1 MKGAEETMKKII
13 ALLAL
18 IATACTSCQYIQPG
32 IYQET
37 GTAAN
42 ETSFIIN
49 DQIYRIYADRLQPG
63 ETYII
68 ILSDNGTISNLQDDE
83 ILNYY
88 DLETWE
94 LMKLEKE

>member
-1 MKGAEETMKKII
+1 MKKII
-13 ALLAL
+13 VLLAL
-18 IATACTSCQYIQPG
+18 IATACTSCHYIQPG

-37 GTAAN
+37 GTAASA
-42 ETSFIIN
+42 TSFNIN
-49 DQIYRIYADRLQPG
+49 GEIYNIYDDVLQQS

-68 ILSDNGTISNLQDDE
+68 ILSDNASPFNPVDDE

-94 LMKLEKE
+94 LMKGGI

>member
-1 MKGAEETMKKII
+1 MKKII

-32 IYQET
+32 IYQAV
-37 GTAAN
+37 GQAAS

-49 DQIYRIYADRLQPG
+49 NQVYRIYADRLQPG

-68 ILSDNGTISNLQDDE
+68 ILSDNGSLLNIQDDE

-94 LMKLEKE
+94 LMHMKGMI

>member
-1 MKGAEETMKKII
+1 MKKII
-13 ALLAL
+13 ALITTLGTL
-18 IATACTSCQYIQPG
+18 ATACTSCQYIEPG

-37 GTAAN
+37 GTAAS
-42 ETSFIIN
+42 ETSFNIN
-49 DQIYRIYADRLQPG
+49 GEIFEIYADRLQQS

-68 ILSDNGTISNLQDDE
+68 ILSDNGSPFYIYDDE

-94 LMKLEKE
+94 LMHMTKE

>member
-1 MKGAEETMKKII
+1 MKKIF

-37 GTAAN
+37 GTAAS

-49 DQIYRIYADRLQPG
+49 DQVYRIYADRLQPG

-68 ILSDNGTISNLQDDE
+68 ILSDNDTPFYIEDDE

-94 LMKLEKE
+94 LMHMTKE

>member
-1 MKGAEETMKKII
+1 MKKII

-37 GTAAN
+37 GTAAS

-49 DQIYRIYADRLQPG
+49 DNIYEIYADRLQQS

-68 ILSDNGTISNLQDDE
+68 ILSDNGSPFYIYDDE

-94 LMKLEKE
+94 LMHMEGAD

>member
-1 MKGAEETMKKII
+1 MKKII
-13 ALLAL
+13 VLLAL
-18 IATACTSCQYIQPG
+18 IATACTSCHYIQPG

-37 GTAAN
+37 GTAASA
-42 ETSFIIN
+42 TSFKI
-49 DQIYRIYADRLQPG
+49 DGEIYNIYDDILQQS

-68 ILSDNGTISNLQDDE
+68 ILSDNGTPFNPVDDE

-94 LMKLEKE
+94 LMKGGI

>member
-1 MKGAEETMKKII
+1 MKKII

-42 ETSFIIN
+42 ETSFIVN
-49 DQIYRIYADRLQPG
+49 DNIYEIYADRLQPS

-68 ILSDNGTISNLQDDE
+68 ILSDNGTPFYIEDDE

-94 LMKLEKE
+94 LMQLEKE

>member
-1 MKGAEETMKKII
+1 MKKI
-13 ALLAL
+13 LAL
-18 IATACTSCQYIQPG
+18 IATIATAAALTSCHYIQPG

-42 ETSFIIN
+42 ETSFIVN
-49 DQIYRIYADRLQPG
+49 DNIYEIYADRLQPG

-68 ILSDNGTISNLQDDE
+68 ILSDDNTPFNPVDDE

-94 LMKLEKE
+94 LMHMTKE

>member
-1 MKGAEETMKKII
+1 MKKII

-18 IATACTSCQYIQPG
+18 IATACTSCRYIEPG

-37 GTAAN
+37 GTAASD
-42 ETSFIIN
+42 TSFNIN
-49 DQIYRIYADRLQPG
+49 GEIFEIYADRLQPG

-68 ILSDNGTISNLQDDE
+68 ILSDNDTSFYIEDDE

-94 LMKLEKE
+94 LMHMEGVN

>member
-1 MKGAEETMKKII
+1 MKKII

-18 IATACTSCQYIQPG
+18 IATACTSCHYIEPG

-37 GTAAN
+37 GTAAS
-42 ETSFIIN
+42 ETSFNIN
-49 DQIYRIYADRLQPG
+49 GEIFEIYADRLQQS

-68 ILSDNGTISNLQDDE
+68 ILSDNGSPFYIYDDE

-94 LMKLEKE
+94 LMHMEGAD

>member
-1 MKGAEETMKKII
+1 MKKII
-13 ALLAL
+13 VLLAL
-18 IATACTSCQYIQPG
+18 IATACTSCTYIQPG
-32 IYQET
+32 IYQKT
-37 GTAAN
+37 GTAAS
-42 ETSFIIN
+42 ETSFNIDGEIFE
-49 DQIYRIYADRLQPG
+49 IYADRLQQS

-68 ILSDNGTISNLQDDE
+68 ILSDNGSPFNIYDDE

>member
-1 MKGAEETMKKII
+1 MKKII

-18 IATACTSCQYIQPG
+18 ITTACTSCRYIQPG
-32 IYQET
+32 IYQGT

-42 ETSFIIN
+42 ETSFNIN
-49 DQIYRIYADRLQPG
+49 GEIFEIYADRLQPG

-68 ILSDNGTISNLQDDE
+68 ILSDNGTPFNIKDDE

-94 LMKLEKE
+94 LMHMIKE

>member
-1 MKGAEETMKKII
+1 MKKII

-37 GTAAN
+37 GTAAS
-42 ETSFIIN
+42 ETSFNIN
-49 DQIYRIYADRLQPG
+49 DQIYKIYADRLQPG

-68 ILSDNGTISNLQDDE
+68 ILSDNSSPFYIYDDE

-94 LMKLEKE
+94 LMHMTKE

>member
-1 MKGAEETMKKII
+1 MKKII

-37 GTAAN
+37 GTAASD
-42 ETSFIIN
+42 TSFNIN
-49 DQIYRIYADRLQPG
+49 GEIFEIYADRLQPG

-68 ILSDNGTISNLQDDE
+68 ILSDDGTPFYIEDDE

-94 LMKLEKE
+94 LIKLEKE

>member
-1 MKGAEETMKKII
+1 MKKII

-18 IATACTSCQYIQPG
+18 IATACTSCQYIEPG

-37 GTAAN
+37 GTAAS
-42 ETSFIIN
+42 ETSFNIN
-49 DQIYRIYADRLQPG
+49 GEIYKIYADRLQPG

-68 ILSDNGTISNLQDDE
+68 ILSDNGTPFYIQDDE

>member
-1 MKGAEETMKKII
+1 MKKII

-18 IATACTSCQYIQPG
+18 IATACTSCHYIQPG

-37 GTAAN
+37 GTAAS
-42 ETSFIIN
+42 ETSFNIN
-49 DQIYRIYADRLQPG
+49 GEIFEIYADQLQNG

-68 ILSDNGTISNLQDDE
+68 ILSDNGTPFNIYDDE